1 MNNQFDNTTKAGT
14 VSGTLLTIFVNFRYE
29 DILKTGL
36 LAAIGAFVSFFV
48 SVGLKYLLRT
58 MKNHRRRKW

>member
-14 VSGTLLTIFVNFRYE
+14 VSGTLLTIFVNLRYE
-29 DILKTGL
+29 DILKTVA

-48 SVGLKYLLRT
+48 SVGLKHLLRT

>member
-1 MNNQFDNTTKAGT
+1 MNQLDNTTKAGT
-14 VSGTLLTIFVNFRYE
+14 VSGTLLTIFVNLRYE
-29 DILKTGL
+29 DVLKTAI
-36 LAAIGAFVSFFV
+36 LAALGAFVSFFV

>member
-14 VSGTLLTIFVNFRYE
+14 VTLLTIFVNFRYE
-29 DILKTGL
+29 DVLKTAV
-36 LAAIGAFVSFFV
+36 LAAIGACVSFFV
-48 SVGLKYLLRT
+48 SVGLKHLLRT

>member
-14 VSGTLLTIFVNFRYE
+14 VSGTLLTIFVNLRYE
-29 DILKTGL
+29 DVLKTAL
-36 LAAIGAFVSFFV
+36 LAALGAFVSFFV
-48 SVGLKYLLRT
+48 SVGLKHLLRT